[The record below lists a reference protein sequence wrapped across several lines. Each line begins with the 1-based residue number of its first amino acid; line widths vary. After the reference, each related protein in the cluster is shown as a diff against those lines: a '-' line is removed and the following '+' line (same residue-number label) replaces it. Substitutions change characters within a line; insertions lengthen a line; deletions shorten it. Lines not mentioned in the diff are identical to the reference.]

1 MNNSEKMI
9 DTKLKELLDE
19 LQNVPA
25 RDAGKAELG
34 KTQFL
39 HQAASIRAGLA
50 SNPLRRA
57 IQSARSLLSPTRA
70 RFSLRQASMAVI
82 IAAVVLLGGGSITAY
97 AAQKSLPGDSLYTI
111 KLFIEDAF
119 IAFSLSDSH
128 DLELHLEY
136 ASRRFEEITTL
147 LGSGRSQEI
156 ESTAS
161 RLAYHLESAEENLS
175 ALEAANLEIGD
186 NKVQQMARLLSAFD
200 ALFGT
205 LDEDDEKEEMENN
218 SEEEIEDAPISDDDD
233 TEEGDPQ
240 SSDDEEHS
248 EEPDEGED
256 SSEGDDGESGS
267 EEGTDEEEGE
277 DHSGEGNEHDA
288 GEEDGCDQPDEHG
301 GGDDEED
308 EQDEED
314 SSDHDEEDT
323 C

>member
-1 MNNSEKMI
+1 MNNSEKKI

-19 LQNVPA
+19 LQKVPA
-25 RDAGKAELG
+25 REAGKAELG
-34 KTQFL
+34 KAQFL

-70 RFSLRQASMAVI
+70 RFSLRQASIAVI

-111 KLFIEDAF
+111 KLSIEDAF

-186 NKVQQMARLLSAFD
+186 DKVQQMARLLSAFD

-205 LDEDDEKEEMENN
+205 LDEDDEKEEGENN
-218 SEEEIEDAPISDDDD
+218 SEEEIEDTPISDDDD
-233 TEEGDPQ
+233 NEGDSQP
-240 SSDDEEHS
+240 SDDEEHS